1 MQIYVFDSELQNYT
15 ATCTTATAGQTLSV
29 LGFDGS
35 ITCVDPA
42 NADVSSLLL
51 LLLCTADSGVV
62 GAVVWVG
69 AIVPFAH
76 QHECGIWHNRSDT
89 VLNTTLQYFYH

>member
-1 MQIYVFDSELQNYT
+1 MQVYVFDSYLQNYT
-15 ATCTTATAGQTLSV
+15 TTCTTATAGQDLSV

-42 NADVSSLLL
+42 DAAVSSLLL
-51 LLLCTADSGVV
+51 LCIADSGVV
-62 GAVVWVG
+62 CAVVWVG

-76 QHECGIWHNRSDT
+76 QHECVFWLRKSDT
-89 VLNTTLQYFYH
+89 VPDTTLQYFYH

>member
-1 MQIYVFDSELQNYT
+1 MQIYVFVTDGIGYYT
-15 ATCTTATAGQTLSV
+15 TTCTTATAGQTLSIP
-29 LGFDGS
+29 GFVGS

-42 NADVSSLLL
+42 DAAVSSL